1 MKEWLAKNSFF
12 ENILYAKKIDSTN
25 EWAKRYFFSNKSCN
39 VNTLFLADKQTAG
52 KGRFSR
58 SWLCAANKQINMSIL
73 IYPKIINSN
82 YLQLMCLCAALA
94 VYYTIESLTNL
105 QCEVKWPND
114 ILINNRK
121 VCGILC
127 ETLFYNNNLKA
138 IIVGIGINVYNNR
151 FNKSISKKATS
162 IFLESKKFISKNAL
176 IICLLENFNFY
187 YKKFNLAQFDDII
200 YEYRSVC
207 TTLNKKI
214 QFKRA
219 NKIINAVAIDI
230 TPLGELV
237 VKTSSGEIIILN
249 HEEIFY
255 NSIYNKEV

>member
-1 MKEWLAKNSFF
+1 MKNLENNVSFK
-12 ENILYAKKIDSTN
+12 NILYAKQIDSTN
-25 EWAKRYFFSNKSCN
+25 EWAKRYFYSAKNN
-39 VNTLFLADKQTAG
+39 IETTVFLADIQTSG

-58 SWLCAANKQINMSIL
+58 TWLCEPDKQMNMSIL
-73 IYPKIINSN
+73 VYPQKIDLN
-82 YLQLMCLCAALA
+82 YVQLICLCAALA
-94 VYYTIESLTNL
+94 VRNAIKMLSNLT
-105 QCEVKWPND
+105 CDVKWPND
-114 ILINNRK
+114 ILINSRK

-138 IIVGIGINVYNNR
+138 IIVGIGINVYNDR

-200 YEYRSVC
+200 NEYRSVC